1 MVSLKRNIAGMS
13 MKGGRKDNF
22 FFCLLEH
29 FDDGDRWFLR
39 SLLQVKDE
47 EDLAGDEAIS
57 EWIKQYEIRQ
67 LVLDFPLTNPPC
79 HECTLQCPGVSKCSV
94 VPVNE
99 VRARIDRL
107 LQEDRAKVEQHPK
120 TYERDRNDD
129 DLEHRYPHHEHGR
142 EWHSK
147 VPTMHILSRS
157 FKRRLKRGLLPY
169 WNRPLDYLIWT
180 HYYDALLK
188 IFNQTYDSFG
198 NTSLVI
204 ISRFSYLR
212 RHFPQGLELFEGHIL
227 LTLIEMVR
235 ANLIQ
240 QQELQNLYD
249 IEQGK
254 SVRVRIIQA
263 LEKKLNVF
271 IYDHDMDILVKQPR
285 AFESFLMAVAGI
297 CLHKKQTHPLPAWV
311 GREGANFIIPF
322 F

>member
-1 MVSLKRNIAGMS
+1 

-47 EDLAGDEAIS
+47 EGLAGDEAIR

-79 HECTLQCPGVSKCSV
+79 HECVLQCPGALRCPV
-94 VPVNE
+94 VPVCE
-99 VRARIDRL
+99 VRMRMEQL
-107 LQEDRAKVEQHPK
+107 LQEDRAKIEQQPK
-120 TYERDRNDD
+120 RYEQERNDD
-129 DLEHRYPHHEHGR
+129 DLVHHGR
-142 EWHSK
+142 DWHSK
-147 VPTMHILSRS
+147 IPTVHILSRS
-157 FKRRLKRGLLPY
+157 FKRRLKRGFLPY
-169 WNRPLDYLIWT
+169 WNRPLDFLVWT

-212 RHFPQGLELFEGHIL
+212 RHFPAGLELFEAHIL
-227 LTLIEMVR
+227 LILIEMVR
-235 ANLIQ
+235 ANLVR

-249 IEQGK
+249 LEQGRA
-254 SVRVRIIQA
+254 VRLEIIQT

-271 IYDHDMDILVKQPR
+271 IYDYDMDILVKHPR
-285 AFESFLMAVAGI
+285 AFESFLMAIAGI
-297 CLHKKQTHPLPAWV
+297 CLHQKQMRPLPSWI
-311 GREGANFIIPF
+311 GREGEHFIIPKF
-322 F
+322 